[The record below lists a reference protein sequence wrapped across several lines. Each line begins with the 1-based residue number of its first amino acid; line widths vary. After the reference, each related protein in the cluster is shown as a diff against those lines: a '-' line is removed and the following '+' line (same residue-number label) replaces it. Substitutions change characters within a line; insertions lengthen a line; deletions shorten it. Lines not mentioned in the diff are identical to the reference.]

1 LSCSKPEQ
9 ETMPMVKLKESNR
22 HRILRNEIALSENV
36 WNTLLNIANGVR
48 PPIELPKHYL

>member
-1 LSCSKPEQ
+1 
-9 ETMPMVKLKESNR
+9 MVKLNESNR